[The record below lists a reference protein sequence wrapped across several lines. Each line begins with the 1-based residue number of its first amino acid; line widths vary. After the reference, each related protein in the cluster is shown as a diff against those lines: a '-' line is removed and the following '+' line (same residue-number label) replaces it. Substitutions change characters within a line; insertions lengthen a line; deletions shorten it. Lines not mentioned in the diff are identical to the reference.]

1 MIFLANYFG
10 AECPACGKTFH
21 ENDDIVVCPICG
33 APHHRACYQQ
43 SGKCTFDH
51 LHAQGYMWEPP
62 QPQQQDPETDF
73 QKDNEGKICPT
84 CGTEV
89 APGTIL
95 CWKCGTP
102 LGENNMSHKM
112 AAAYYTMAFG
122 GVSPEE
128 DILGVSARDLALYV
142 GQGSHYFLPRFRDL
156 AAGKPFAINLPALLN
171 FFYFFYRKMY
181 VIGAA
186 LLGLYAITL
195 IPSFVIASEMVS
207 YLAAHFNEFIS
218 TMDLASVMSNFQP
231 QKNLW
236 AVSLLPYMRYIITAV
251 SICLSLFGNR
261 MYLYSAVHHIKKI
274 HLRCEQSPE
283 GFNDHVYTEMLARRG
298 HTSFGMVIIVFVGI
312 VAAYFLISFLLMLP
326 NMDAFY
332 YALGQ

>member
-1 MIFLANYFG
+1 MANYFG

-84 CGTEV
+84 CGTTV
-89 APGTIL
+89 APGTIF

-128 DILGVSARDLALYV
+128 DILGVSARDFHNGF
-142 GQGSHYFLPRFRDL
+142 GQCDVKFSAPEKSLGCIP
-156 AAGKPFAINLPALLN
+156 APF
-171 FFYFFYRKMY
+171 
-181 VIGAA
+181 
-186 LLGLYAITL
+186 YAVYYYGCFHL
-195 IPSFVIASEMVS
+195 
-207 YLAAHFNEFIS
+207 FIS
-218 TMDLASVMSNFQP
+218 VWEPDVSVQCCT
-231 QKNLW
+231 
-236 AVSLLPYMRYIITAV
+236 PY
-251 SICLSLFGNR
+251 
-261 MYLYSAVHHIKKI
+261 
-274 HLRCEQSPE
+274 
-283 GFNDHVYTEMLARRG
+283 
-298 HTSFGMVIIVFVGI
+298 
-312 VAAYFLISFLLMLP
+312 
-326 NMDAFY
+326 
-332 YALGQ
+332 